1 MKCVVLLLVIN
12 PLSAMVSYLA
22 MKIWPVYGHGYWGEY
37 LGASRPMFLCVTLS
51 SNKLCPKTVKILA
64 LKGLKPK
71 YPCSLNHP
79 LDVMIVENRI
89 VHIMFEVL
97 WNDIKWH

>member
-1 MKCVVLLLVIN
+1 
-12 PLSAMVSYLA
+12 
-22 MKIWPVYGHGYWGEY
+22 
-37 LGASRPMFLCVTLS
+37 MFLCVTLS

-97 WNDIKWH
+97 